1 MGAFF
6 INLVWSLL
14 VTLISRELF
23 APDQTQQDAALAT
36 AGDVDAPT
44 IDEGSSIPIIFGSVL
59 TGRQNV
65 SWYGGLGNEPIVQSG
80 VTTGYKYR
88 LTAQCSLC
96 VGPVDDIREVRFE
109 DNPVGATRVATGDY
123 WDYTIDQPDLFGGI
137 EREGGVAGTMR
148 VYRGTTT
155 QTADVELGTLANALL
170 PAYRHVCYAVLY
182 DMYIGTS
189 PRLKSPSFLVERCP
203 NTLGIGGGRHIVGSH
218 RDSNAVCTIYDL
230 LTNSIWGAAIPTDQF
245 ATARWLAAAETAY
258 AEGLGISMSL
268 SSASD
273 VDSTIQALVRYLDAV
288 IYDDPATGLID
299 IQLVRESDLT
309 SAPAL
314 TSEHVESVSVSRI
327 SWVDLKSTVKVTYTD
342 ESRNYETGG
351 VMAQNSAVVRALGG
365 AVDLETAACPGF
377 TSASVSQQAATR
389 LLRSLSYPMSKVE
402 VRGDRTLAT
411 LRVGQP
417 FRLTWTRP
425 NVSAYYRATRVD
437 FGSSTDPWPTVSG
450 VEDVFAAAS
459 NTFTPPTTG
468 GGGAVG
474 AQALPISRSVL
485 LETPYFLRRNDGRSV
500 IYGAAQPNS
509 SHTGF
514 KVAGDEVLYNWMASA
529 PITADIPQWSGATLP
544 SLTLTMSPPVDVD
557 TPTPAEID
565 AGQALLLV
573 GSELMSYATV
583 TRNGDSTV
591 TFATL
596 TRGVLDTVPVEHT
609 VGELAVVLLTCRM
622 RKSLDLPADAAVSV
636 AARTFTAADSQTAE
650 EATVHTIATASRAA
664 RPLPPG
670 GLRINGTLWDAGP
683 HTEALVSWAP
693 RSRQT
698 AAVVAQDATG
708 YTAEAGTD
716 YMLRVYRGDALLAAY
731 TTSGTSHVLTQTGS
745 LVLTLHARRGGLV
758 SYQGHRLA
766 LTVTVPADH
775 LLLEDGS
782 YLLQEDGGRVVLDA

>member
-1 MGAFF
+1 MPAFL
-6 INLVWSLL
+6 INIIW
-14 VTLISRELF
+14 TLIISLVSRELF
-23 APDQTQQDAALAT
+23 ASDQTQQDAALAT

-44 IDEGSSIPIIFGSVL
+44 IDEGTSIPIIFGSVL

-109 DNPVGATRVATGDY
+109 DNPVEATRAATSDY

-137 EREGGVAGTMR
+137 EKEGGVVGTMR

-155 QTADVELGTLANALL
+155 QTADAELVTLANVLL

-203 NTLGIGGGRHIVGSH
+203 NTLGIGGGRHIVGAH
-218 RDSNAVCTIYDL
+218 RDANAVCAIYDL
-230 LTNSIWGAAIPTDQF
+230 LTNTVWGAAIPTDQF

-314 TSEHVESVSVSRI
+314 TSEHVESVSISRI

-365 AVDLETAACPGF
+365 AVDLETVACPGF

-389 LLRSLSYPMSKVE
+389 LLRSLSYPLSKVE

-425 NVSAYYRATRVD
+425 DVSAYYRATRVD

-450 VEDVFAAAS
+450 IEDVFAAAS
-459 NTFTPPTTG
+459 NTFAPPTTG

-474 AQALPISRSVL
+474 AQALSISRSVL
-485 LETPYFLRRNDGRSV
+485 LETPYYLRRNDNRSV
-500 IYGAAQPNS
+500 IYGAARPSS

-514 KVAGDEVLYNWMASA
+514 KVAGDEVLYDWMSSA
-529 PITADIPQWSGATLP
+529 PIAADIPQWSGATLA
-544 SLTLTMSPPVDVD
+544 SLTLTMSPPADVD
-557 TPTPAEID
+557 TPTPTEID

-573 GSELMSYATV
+573 GSELMSYSSVSRGT
-583 TRNGDSTV
+583 GTV
-591 TFATL
+591 TFGGL
-596 TRGVLDTVPVEHT
+596 VRGVLDTVPAAHT
-609 VGELAVVLLTCRM
+609 AGELAVVLLTCRV
-622 RKSLDLPADAAVSV
+622 RKSLDLAADAAVSV

-650 EATVHTIATASRAA
+650 EATVRTITTGSRAA

-683 HTEALVSWAP
+683 HTGALVSWAP

-698 AAVVAQDATG
+698 ATVVAQDATG

-716 YMLRVYRGDALLAAY
+716 YVLRVYSGGTLAATY
-731 TTSGTSHVLTQTGS
+731 TTSGTSQAITQTGS
-745 LVLTLHARRGGLV
+745 LVLTLHARRGGLE